1 MYRTHAGFNPP
12 VWFDTRVWQ
21 AADEPL
27 TSLDH
32 LGLGLR
38 SSGHSPQASQIVP
51 APFNPCEFSQEKRDD
66 PPSRPVGPPV
76 RCLTPGLHEPGCR
89 SGARRLEGARGGRG
103 KPAGGGACGAG
114 GTVRGGR
121 GAPSCSGGGSD
132 GCGGR
137 CPRPG
142 ALPASQG
149 RPLLFLPPPPSASP
163 TFCGGLG
170 NGSGITDC
178 WERVEGDTR
187 VTLQWGKA

>member
-114 GTVRGGR
+114 GDSPRRPRGSFLLGRRLRWLR
-121 GAPSCSGGGSD
+121 GALSAARRPPRLSG
-132 GCGGR
+132 
-137 CPRPG
+137 
-142 ALPASQG
+142 
-149 RPLLFLPPPPSASP
+149 PPPPLSP
-163 TFCGGLG
+163 PTPVSVPNLLWRLG
-170 NGSGITDC
+170 KR
-178 WERVEGDTR
+178 ERNH
-187 VTLQWGKA
+187 